1 MNYVNGCGIPFF
13 SPRSERKK
21 RFKGR
26 EMPPPHFS
34 LFLALPLNNLSCWQ
48 RGPWVL
54 ALGPCEK
61 DDGGCMVG
69 GGGGS
74 EHNDISEEL
83 KRQAGGKEW
92 RPCCWMA

>member
-1 MNYVNGCGIPFF
+1 
-13 SPRSERKK
+13 
-21 RFKGR
+21 
-26 EMPPPHFS
+26 
-34 LFLALPLNNLSCWQ
+34 
-48 RGPWVL
+48 
-54 ALGPCEK
+54 
-61 DDGGCMVG
+61 MVG